1 VGINLVHLH
10 LLLNHVP
17 TVGTIVALA
26 FLLLAF
32 AKRSD
37 DLMRA
42 SLAVVFGIALV
53 SLPAYMTGYAAQN
66 LLKDRPGISTD
77 LIDEHQSAALLAL
90 MVMEATGVVA
100 WYGLWRGR
108 RPSGLARGSSN
119 ATADGSR
126 GRPRWNAAV
135 VVLLSVLTIAL
146 MASAANLG
154 GQITHP
160 EIVSGEQAPE
170 TAGSLA
176 PEMFKTP
183 IIATFEFKTPWV
195 WPMLEVLHFIGLSVL
210 MGVVLVGN
218 LRILGLMR
226 TTSLAAIHQL
236 LPWGLWA
243 FVLNSVTGML
253 FFIGQAFQYVDNPS
267 FHLKV
272 LFMLLA
278 GANVLYLTLFDD
290 IWTLGPGEHA
300 PLTAQLLAASQ
311 IVLWVGVIYFG
322 RMLPYLGTAF

>member
-1 VGINLVHLH
+1 VSVNLVHLH

-32 AKRSD
+32 AKRSED
-37 DLMRA
+37 MMRA
-42 SLAVVFGIALV
+42 SLAVVFGIALI

-66 LLKDRPGISTD
+66 LLKERPGISNA
-77 LIDEHQSAALLAL
+77 LINEHQSAALLAL
-90 MVMEATGVVA
+90 IVMEATGVVA
-100 WYGLWRGR
+100 WYGLWKGR
-108 RPSGLARGSSN
+108 RPSG
-119 ATADGSR
+119 
-126 GRPRWNAAV
+126 RPRWTSA
-135 VVLLSVLTIAL
+135 VVLLLTVVTIAL

-160 EIVSGEQAPE
+160 EIGSGEEAVE

-176 PEMFKTP
+176 PEVFKTP
-183 IIATFEFKTPWV
+183 IIATFEFNTPWV
-195 WPMLEVLHFIGLSVL
+195 WPMLEILHFIGLSVL

-243 FVLNSVTGML
+243 FVINSVTGML

-267 FHLKV
+267 FHFKV

-278 GANVLYLTLFDD
+278 GANVLYLTLFDEV
-290 IWTLGPGEHA
+290 WALGPGERA
-300 PLTAQLLAASQ
+300 PLSARLMAVSQ
-311 IVLWVGVIYFG
+311 IFLWVGVIYFG
-322 RMLPYLGTAF
+322 RMLPYLGNAF

>member
-1 VGINLVHLH
+1 MDVNLAHLH

-26 FLLLAF
+26 FQLLAF
-32 AKRSD
+32 AKRSE

-42 SLAVVFGIALV
+42 SLAVFFGIALM

-66 LLKDRPGISTD
+66 LIKERPGISAA

-90 MVMEATGVVA
+90 IVMEATGVVA
-100 WYGLWRGR
+100 WFGLWQGR
-108 RPSGLARGSSN
+108 RPS
-119 ATADGSR
+119 
-126 GRPRWNAAV
+126 GRPRWNAAA
-135 VVLLSVLTIAL
+135 VLLLAVVSVAL

-160 EIVSGEQAPE
+160 EIGSGQQEPHTE
-170 TAGSLA
+170 GSLA
-176 PEMFKTP
+176 PEVFKSSY
-183 IIATFEFKTPWV
+183 IATFEFDTPWA
-195 WPMLEVLHFIGLSVL
+195 WPALEVLHFIGLSVL
-210 MGVVLVGN
+210 MGVVLAAN
-218 LRILGLMR
+218 LRILGLLR
-226 TTSLAAIHQL
+226 TTSFAAVHQV
-236 LPWGLWA
+236 LPWGVWA
-243 FVLNSVTGML
+243 FVVNSVTGML
-253 FFIGQAFQYVDNPS
+253 FFIGQAFQYIDNPS

-290 IWTLGPGEHA
+290 IWALGPGDRA
-300 PLTAQLLAASQ
+300 PLSARLVAASQ

>member
-1 VGINLVHLH
+1 VGFVNVNLVHLH

-32 AKRSD
+32 VKRSE
-37 DLMRA
+37 DLIRA
-42 SLAVVFGIALV
+42 SLAVVFAIALV

-66 LLKDRPGISTD
+66 LLKERPGISNA

-90 MVMEATGVVA
+90 IVMEVTGVVA
-100 WYGLWRGR
+100 WYGLWKGR
-108 RPSGLARGSSN
+108 RPSG
-119 ATADGSR
+119 
-126 GRPRWNAAV
+126 RPRWNSA
-135 VVLLSVLTIAL
+135 VVLLLTVVTIAL

-160 EIVSGEQAPE
+160 EILFGEDAAE
-170 TAGSLA
+170 AAGSLA
-176 PEMFKTP
+176 PEVFKTP
-183 IIATFEFKTPWV
+183 IIATFEFNTPWV
-195 WPMLEVLHFIGLSVL
+195 WPLLEILHFIGLCVL

-243 FVLNSVTGML
+243 FAINSITGML

-278 GANVLYLTLFDD
+278 GANVLYLTLFDE

-300 PLTAQLLAASQ
+300 PLSAKLMAASQ
-311 IVLWVGVIYFG
+311 IFLWVGVIYFG
-322 RMLPYLGTAF
+322 RMLPYLGNAF